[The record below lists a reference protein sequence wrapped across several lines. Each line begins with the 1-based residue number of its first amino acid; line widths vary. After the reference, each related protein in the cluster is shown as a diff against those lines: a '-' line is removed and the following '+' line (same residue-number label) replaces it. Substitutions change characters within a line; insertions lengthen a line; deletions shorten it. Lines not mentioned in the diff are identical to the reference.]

1 MMMRRE
7 RLAAADEAR
16 PARDSHH
23 GTVRCRQQ
31 ALAAVEVSQWSHGVA
46 LAAAR
51 VELARECRYESES
64 FDASALPIL
73 SFQF

>member
-1 MMMRRE
+1 MPRE
-7 RLAAADEAR
+7 RLAAADGAG

-23 GTVRCRQQ
+23 STVRCWQH
-31 ALAAVEVSQWSHGVA
+31 AMTAVEVSEWSHGVA

-51 VELARECRYESES
+51 VELARECRYDSES

>member
-1 MMMRRE
+1 MRRE
-7 RLAAADEAR
+7 RLTAADVVML
-16 PARDSHH
+16 ARDSHH
-23 GTVRCRQQ
+23 GKVRCWQQ
-31 ALAAVEVSQWSHGVA
+31 AMAAVEVSQWSHGVA